1 MLKIMRRGSKL
12 VLWVVIIGV
21 GAVFVL
27 YLGFQGG
34 FAPAPGSG
42 PVVRVGNISFEGR
55 DLERVR
61 LGMEAR
67 YRDAL
72 GDQFDAERARDMLVE
87 SAASAL
93 LRSGLLAWQGQ
104 RMGLTVSDA
113 EIREYLRGAGLVD
126 GEGKLDRDAITNYAE
141 REFGSVRRF
150 QERLRADLL
159 ADKTARL
166 LRDSATLSDA
176 ELRDA
181 LRYQLEE
188 VKIAAVKFDGR
199 TLPANLEVPE
209 EAAQALLAK
218 DPERVRTSYE
228 SRRSEFDRPEQARA
242 RHVLVRFEAG
252 DDAAKQEARKR
263 IDALRERIVAGAD
276 FAEVAMQASEDDA
289 TRAKGGDLGW
299 ISRGAVVKPLEDA
312 AFGQAP
318 GALGEVIETAQGF
331 HLVRVEE
338 RQPARVVPFE
348 EAQLQVAQDL
358 ARVDAAVA
366 AARAQAEE
374 VSRAVAGGGSLVDVA
389 REKGLTI
396 LRPDALRRRPDG
408 YVPQLGVAHEVLTA
422 AFTLSPE
429 KPSDP
434 TLHPAGENVFV
445 LIELLERKTPTEE
458 ELAQGLP
465 SLRERILEQ
474 RRAELESLWLSQLR
488 QRLAEE
494 RELVYDLEAFRG
506 RG

>member
-1 MLKIMRRGSKL
+1 VLRILRRGSRV

-34 FAPAPGSG
+34 FSPAPGSG
-42 PVVRVGNISFEGR
+42 PVVQVGNVSFEGR

-67 YRDAL
+67 YREAL
-72 GDQFDAERARDMLVE
+72 GDQFDAERARSMLVE

-104 RMGLTVSDA
+104 QMGLTVSDA
-113 EIREYLRGAGLVD
+113 EVREYLRGAGLVD
-126 GEGKLDRDAITNYAE
+126 ASGKLDREAITNYAE

-150 QERLRADLL
+150 QERLRGDLL
-159 ADKTARL
+159 AEKTSRL
-166 LRDSATLSDA
+166 LRDSATVSDA

-199 TLPANLEVPE
+199 TLTEGLEVPE
-209 EAAQALLAK
+209 EAGRALLEK

-228 SRRSEFDRPEQARA
+228 ARRSEFDRPEQARA
-242 RHVLVRFEAG
+242 RHLLVRFQPD
-252 DDAAKQEARKR
+252 DDASKQDARKR
-263 IDALRERIVAGAD
+263 IDALRERIAAGAD
-276 FAEVAMQASEDDA
+276 FADVATEASEDDA
-289 TRAKGGDLGW
+289 TREKGGELGW
-299 ISRGAVVKPLEDA
+299 IVRGGVVKPLEDA
-312 AFGQAP
+312 AFSQAP
-318 GALGEVIETAQGF
+318 GALGEVIETPQGY

-338 RQPARVVPFE
+338 RQPARVVSFE
-348 EAQLQVAQDL
+348 EAQAQVAQDL

-366 AARAQAEE
+366 AARVRAEE
-374 VSRAVAGGGSLVDVA
+374 VSRAVAEGRSLVDVA
-389 REKGLTI
+389 REKGLPI
-396 LRPDALRRRPDG
+396 LRPDAIRRRPDG
-408 YVPQLGVAHEVLTA
+408 YVPQIGVAHEVVTA

-445 LIELLERKTPTEE
+445 LIELLERKTPSDD
-458 ELAQGLP
+458 ELAQSLA

-474 RRAELESLWLSQLR
+474 RRAELEGLWLSDLR
-488 QRLAEE
+488 KRLAEE
-494 RELVYDLEAFRG
+494 GQLVYDLAAFRS
-506 RG
+506 

>member
-1 MLKIMRRGSKL
+1 LLKILRRGSRA

-34 FAPAPGSG
+34 FSPAPGSG
-42 PVVRVGNISFEGR
+42 PVVQVGDVAYEGR

-67 YRDAL
+67 YREAL
-72 GDQFDAERARDMLVE
+72 GDQFDAERARGMLVE
-87 SAASAL
+87 SAGGAL
-93 LRSGLLAWQGQ
+93 LRSGLLVWLGQ
-104 RMGLTVSDA
+104 QMGLTVSDA
-113 EIREYLRGAGLVD
+113 EVREYLRAAGLVD
-126 GEGKLDRDAITNYAE
+126 AAGKLDRDAITRYAE

-150 QERLRADLL
+150 QERVRGDLL
-159 ADKTARL
+159 ADKTSRL
-166 LRDSATLSDA
+166 LRDSATISDA

-181 LRYQLEE
+181 LRYELEE

-199 TLPANLEVPE
+199 TLPEGLEVPE

-228 SRRSEFDRPEQARA
+228 SRKSEFDRPEQART
-242 RHVLVRFEAG
+242 RHILIRFAPG
-252 DDAAKQEARKR
+252 DDAAKQDARKR
-263 IDALRERIVAGAD
+263 IDAVRERIAAGAD
-276 FAEVAMQASEDDA
+276 FADVAMETSEDDA
-289 TRAKGGDLGW
+289 TKARGGDLGW
-299 ISRGAVVKPLEDA
+299 IVRGGVVKPLEDA
-312 AFGQAP
+312 AFTQAP
-318 GALGEVIETAQGF
+318 GALGEVIETPQGF

-348 EAQLQVAQDL
+348 EAQTQVAQDL
-358 ARVDAAVA
+358 AHADAATA
-366 AARAQAEE
+366 AARTRAEE
-374 VSRAVAGGGSLVDVA
+374 VSRAVAEGRSLVDVA
-389 REKGLTI
+389 REKGLPI

-408 YVPQLGVAHEVLTA
+408 YVPQIGVAPELVTA

-434 TLHPAGENVFV
+434 TLHPAGEDVFV
-445 LIELLERKTPTEE
+445 LIQLLERKTPSEE
-458 ELAQGLP
+458 ELAQNLP

-474 RRAELESLWLSQLR
+474 RRAEVESLWLSALR
-488 QRLAEE
+488 ERLSEE
-494 RELVYDLEAFRG
+494 RELVYDLTAFRG
-506 RG
+506 

>member
-1 MLKIMRRGSKL
+1 VLRILRRGSRV

-34 FAPAPGSG
+34 FSPAPGSG
-42 PVVRVGNISFEGR
+42 PVVQVGNVSFEGR

-67 YRDAL
+67 YREAL
-72 GDQFDAERARDMLVE
+72 GDQFDAERARSMLVD

-104 RMGLTVSDA
+104 QMGLTVSDA
-113 EIREYLRGAGLVD
+113 EVREYLRGAGLVD
-126 GEGKLDRDAITNYAE
+126 AAGKLDRDAITNYAE

-150 QERLRADLL
+150 QERLRGDLL
-159 ADKTARL
+159 AEKTSRL
-166 LRDSATLSDA
+166 LRDSASVSDA

-199 TLPANLEVPE
+199 TLPEGLEVPE
-209 EAAQALLAK
+209 QAGRALLEK

-228 SRRSEFDRPEQARA
+228 ARRSEFDRPEQAHT
-242 RHVLVRFEAG
+242 RHILVRFQP
-252 DDAAKQEARKR
+252 DDAASKQDARKR
-263 IDALRERIVAGAD
+263 IDALRERIAAGAD
-276 FAEVAMQASEDDA
+276 FADVAVEASEDDV
-289 TRAKGGDLGW
+289 TKAKGGELGW
-299 ISRGAVVKPLEDA
+299 IVRGGVVKPLEDA
-312 AFGQAP
+312 AFSQAP
-318 GALGEVIETAQGF
+318 GALGEVIETPQGF

-338 RQPARVVPFE
+338 RQPARVVSFE
-348 EAQLQVAQDL
+348 EAQAQVAQDL
-358 ARVDAAVA
+358 ARVDASVA
-366 AARAQAEE
+366 AARVRAEE
-374 VSRAVAGGGSLVDVA
+374 VSRAVAEGRSLVDVA
-389 REKGLTI
+389 REKGLPI
-396 LRPDALRRRPDG
+396 LRPDAIRRRPDG
-408 YVPQLGVAHEVLTA
+408 YVPEIGVAHEVVTA

-445 LIELLERKTPTEE
+445 LIELLEKKTPSEE
-458 ELAQGLP
+458 ELAQSLP
-465 SLRERILEQ
+465 SLRERVLEQ
-474 RRAELESLWLSQLR
+474 RRAELESLWLSDLR
-488 QRLAEE
+488 KRLAEE
-494 RELVYDLEAFRG
+494 GRLVYDLAAFQQ
-506 RG
+506 

>member
-1 MLKIMRRGSKL
+1 VLRILRRGSRV

-34 FAPAPGSG
+34 FSPAPGSG
-42 PVVRVGNISFEGR
+42 PVVQVGNVSFEGR

-67 YRDAL
+67 YREAL
-72 GDQFDAERARDMLVE
+72 GDQFDAERARSMLVE

-104 RMGLTVSDA
+104 QMGLTVSDA
-113 EIREYLRGAGLVD
+113 EVREYLRGAGLVD
-126 GEGKLDRDAITNYAE
+126 ASGKLDREAITNYAE

-150 QERLRADLL
+150 QERLRGDLL
-159 ADKTARL
+159 AEKTSRL
-166 LRDSATLSDA
+166 LRDSATVSDA

-199 TLPANLEVPE
+199 TLTEGLEVPE
-209 EAAQALLAK
+209 EAGRALLEK

-228 SRRSEFDRPEQARA
+228 ARRSEFDRPEQAHA
-242 RHVLVRFEAG
+242 RHLLVRFQPD
-252 DDAAKQEARKR
+252 DDASKQDARKR
-263 IDALRERIVAGAD
+263 IDALRERIAAGAD
-276 FAEVAMQASEDDA
+276 FADVATEASEDDA
-289 TRAKGGDLGW
+289 TREKGGELGW
-299 ISRGAVVKPLEDA
+299 IVRGGVVKPLEDA
-312 AFGQAP
+312 AFSQAP
-318 GALGEVIETAQGF
+318 GALGEVIETPQGY

-338 RQPARVVPFE
+338 RQPARVVSFE
-348 EAQLQVAQDL
+348 EAQAQVAQDL

-366 AARAQAEE
+366 AARVRAEE
-374 VSRAVAGGGSLVDVA
+374 VSRAVAEGRSLVDVA
-389 REKGLTI
+389 REKGLPI
-396 LRPDALRRRPDG
+396 LRPDAIRRRPDG
-408 YVPQLGVAHEVLTA
+408 YVPQIGVAHEVVTA

-445 LIELLERKTPTEE
+445 LIELLERKTPSDD
-458 ELAQGLP
+458 ELAQSLA

-474 RRAELESLWLSQLR
+474 RRAELEGLWLSDLR
-488 QRLAEE
+488 KRLAEE
-494 RELVYDLEAFRG
+494 GQLVYDLAAFRS
-506 RG
+506 

>member
-1 MLKIMRRGSKL
+1 MLRILRKGSRV

-34 FAPAPGSG
+34 FSPAPGSG
-42 PVVRVGNISFEGR
+42 PVVQVGNVSFEGR

-67 YRDAL
+67 YREAL
-72 GDQFDAERARDMLVE
+72 GDQFDAERARDLLVE
-87 SAASAL
+87 SAAGAL

-104 RMGLTVSDA
+104 QMGLTVSDA
-113 EIREYLRGAGLVD
+113 EVREYLRGAGLVD
-126 GEGKLDRDAITNYAE
+126 ASGKLDREAITNYAE

-159 ADKTARL
+159 AEKTSRL
-166 LRDSATLSDA
+166 LRDSATISDG
-176 ELRDA
+176 EVRDA
-181 LRYQLEE
+181 LRYELEE

-199 TLPANLEVPE
+199 TLPEGLEVPA
-209 EAAQALLAK
+209 EAAAALLAK
-218 DPERVRTSYE
+218 EPERVRASYE
-228 SRRSEFDRPEQARA
+228 SRKSEFDRPEQARA
-242 RHVLVRFEAG
+242 RHLLVRFAP
-252 DDAAKQEARKR
+252 DDAVAKEGARKR
-263 IDALRERIVAGAD
+263 IDVLRERIAAGAD
-276 FAEVAMQASEDDA
+276 FADVASEASEDDA
-289 TRAKGGDLGW
+289 TKATGGDLGW
-299 ISRGAVVKPLEDA
+299 IARGGVVKALEDA
-312 AFGQAP
+312 AFSQAP

-348 EAQLQVAQDL
+348 EAQAQVAQDL

-374 VSRAVAGGGSLVDVA
+374 ISRAVAGGRSLVDVA
-389 REKGLTI
+389 REKGLPI

-408 YVPQLGVAHEVLTA
+408 YVPQIGVAPEVMTA
-422 AFTLSPE
+422 AFVLGSEQPT
-429 KPSDP
+429 DP

-445 LIELLERKTPTEE
+445 LIELLEKKSPSEE
-458 ELAQGLP
+458 DLAQNLAP
-465 SLRERILEQ
+465 LRERILEQ
-474 RRAELESLWLSQLR
+474 RRADVESLWLAELR
-488 QRLAEE
+488 ERLGEE
-494 RELVYDLEAFRG
+494 RKLVYDLSAFQG
-506 RG
+506 